1 MNEKDLLQ
9 LKKEIDS
16 AKSEKAE
23 LTGELKSLMKLLK
36 DEWKCSSLEDARKKI
51 RQWEKEISELDEKIK
66 TGITE
71 LEEKYEFD
79 H

>member
-23 LTGELKSLMKLLK
+23 LTGELKSLMKQLK